1 MVYMTVHWDGGS
13 GSHCRPWLATIFGS
27 VEPKRWPDG
36 KLFDGVGPP
45 DDAHV
50 LVLVRGA

>member
-1 MVYMTVHWDGGS
+1 MVGQAPIADHGLLQMF
-13 GSHCRPWLATIFGS
+13 RS

-36 KLFDGVGPP
+36 KLFDGVGPS

-50 LVLVRGA
+50 LVLVRRA

>member
-1 MVYMTVHWDGGS
+1 MVGQAPIADHGLLQIV
-13 GSHCRPWLATIFGS
+13 GS